1 MLYRMLQIG
10 FQFRHHRLVAET
22 HYYLT
27 LKALLQ
33 HVDIIGIVDNSAH
46 SKYCNVNFAYRTTV
60 PNLIVSSRTFELER
74 AKTQPTQTRVIPCF
88 ALGGGGASEYF

>member
-1 MLYRMLQIG
+1 MLQIG

-74 AKTQPTQTRVIPCF
+74 THTTNSDKSDPLF
-88 ALGGGGASEYF
+88 SLGGGGASEYF

>member
-60 PNLIVSSRTFELER
+60 SNLIVSSRTFELER
-74 AKTQPTQTRVIPCF
+74 THTTNSDKSDPLF